1 MIGVRGHWPASLGHA
16 VRGHGAIATCLFGG
30 TETIR
35 PLILSSILFALT
47 LPLDASAFTKT
58 ALLAGHI
65 SYYFFT
71 FAG

>member
-1 MIGVRGHWPASLGHA
+1 MIFEHEITDSG
-16 VRGHGAIATCLFGG
+16 
-30 TETIR
+30 
-35 PLILSSILFALT
+35 SILFALT